1 MDNDLNNLGLP
12 DLSDLAS
19 QVNMEDMMSLT
30 DDEKKEVD
38 EWLKGKSREV
48 PEVVR
53 TLTNNIQEKI
63 NYSMCAIIT
72 SNMRRSINLL
82 NYIEKT
88 EQTIYSEANANQPY
102 SDELKTDYMN
112 ANKTLT
118 QSLEFIRK
126 FMLQN
131 KEALSPDDSK
141 VDEVK
146 TLLSQLPIERLNR
159 IAEAIAQ
166 GKI

>member
-19 QVNMEDMMSLT
+19 QVNMDDILSMSE
-30 DDEKKEVD
+30 DEKKEVD
-38 EWLKGKSREV
+38 EWLKGVSRNT
-48 PEVVR
+48 PEIVR
-53 TLTNNIQEKI
+53 TLTTNVQEKI
-63 NYSMCAIIT
+63 NYTLCTIII

-102 SDELKTDYMN
+102 SDELKADYMN

-126 FMLQN
+126 FMIQN
-131 KEALSPDDSK
+131 RDMLSPDEKS

-146 TLLSQLPIERLNR
+146 TLLSQLPIDRLNK

>member
-12 DLSDLAS
+12 DLSSLTS
-19 QVNMEDMMSLT
+19 QVNMDDIMSLT

-102 SDELKTDYMN
+102 SDELKADYMN

-131 KEALSPDDSK
+131 KEALTPDDSK

-146 TLLSQLPIERLNR
+146 TLLSQLPVDRLNK
-159 IAEAIAQ
+159 IAEAISK
-166 GKI
+166 GLI